1 MEVARNLTKTE
12 VNIMNRLVTRMRET
26 SPLARWGFFGDDF
39 DRVFEGLVRPPRWV
53 EEAQADDLVPA
64 MDIRERENEYVV
76 RTDLPG
82 VKKDDIQITLE
93 NGVLTITAE
102 TRSEKEEKEDGQV
115 LLQERRYGKYVRS
128 LRLGSQV
135 DGNKLKAGYK
145 DGVLELILP
154 KAEAVKPKKITV
166 DVN

>member
-1 MEVARNLTKTE
+1 
-12 VNIMNRLVTRMRET
+12 MRET

-93 NGVLTITAE
+93 NGMLTITAE

-115 LLQERRYGKYVRS
+115 LRQERRYGKYVRS

-145 DGVLELILP
+145 DGVLELVLP

>member
-1 MEVARNLTKTE
+1 
-12 VNIMNRLVTRMRET
+12 MNRLVTRMRET

-53 EEAQADDLVPA
+53 EEVQAEDLVPA

-115 LLQERRYGKYVRS
+115 LRQERRYGKYVRS

-145 DGVLELILP
+145 DGVLELVLP

-166 DVN
+166 DVS

>member
-1 MEVARNLTKTE
+1 MEAARNLTKTE

-26 SPLARWGFFGDDF
+26 GPLARWGFFGDDF

-115 LLQERRYGKYVRS
+115 LRQERRYGKYVRS

-145 DGVLELILP
+145 DGVLELVLP

>member
-1 MEVARNLTKTE
+1 
-12 VNIMNRLVTRMRET
+12 MNRLVTRMRET

-53 EEAQADDLVPA
+53 EEAQAEDLVPA

-115 LLQERRYGKYVRS
+115 LRQERRYGKYVRS

-145 DGVLELILP
+145 DGVLELVLP

>member
-1 MEVARNLTKTE
+1 
-12 VNIMNRLVTRMRET
+12 MNRLVTRMRET

-53 EEAQADDLVPA
+53 EEAQAEGLVPA

-115 LLQERRYGKYVRS
+115 LRQERRYGKYVRS

>member
-1 MEVARNLTKTE
+1 
-12 VNIMNRLVTRMRET
+12 MNRLVTRMRET

-39 DRVFEGLVRPPRWV
+39 DRVFEGFVRPPRWV

-93 NGVLTITAE
+93 NGMLTITAE
-102 TRSEKEEKEDGQV
+102 THSEKEEKEDGQV
-115 LLQERRYGKYVRS
+115 LRQERRYGKYVRS

-145 DGVLELILP
+145 DGVLELVLP

>member
-1 MEVARNLTKTE
+1 
-12 VNIMNRLVTRMRET
+12 MRET

-82 VKKDDIQITLE
+82 VKKDDIQIALE
-93 NGVLTITAE
+93 NGMLTITAE
-102 TRSEKEEKEDGQV
+102 SRSEKEEKEDGQV
-115 LLQERRYGKYVRS
+115 LRQERRYGKYVRS

-135 DGNKLKAGYK
+135 DGNKLKAAYK

-154 KAEAVKPKKITV
+154 KAEAVKPKKFTV

>member
-1 MEVARNLTKTE
+1 
-12 VNIMNRLVTRMRET
+12 MNRLVTRMRET
-26 SPLARWGFFGDDF
+26 SPLARWGFFGDDL

-64 MDIRERENEYVV
+64 MYVV

-102 TRSEKEEKEDGQV
+102 SRSEKEEKEDGQV
-115 LLQERRYGKYVRS
+115 LRQERRYGKYVRS

-135 DGNKLKAGYK
+135 DGNKLKANYK

>member
-1 MEVARNLTKTE
+1 
-12 VNIMNRLVTRMRET
+12 MNRLVTRMRET
-26 SPLARWGFFGDDF
+26 SPLAHWGFFGDDF

-53 EEAQADDLVPA
+53 EEAQAEDLVPA

-115 LLQERRYGKYVRS
+115 LRQERRYGKYVRS

-145 DGVLELILP
+145 DGVLELVLP

>member
-1 MEVARNLTKTE
+1 
-12 VNIMNRLVTRMRET
+12 MNRLVTRMRET

-93 NGVLTITAE
+93 NGMLTITAE

-115 LLQERRYGKYVRS
+115 LRQERRYGKYVRS